1 MDDEVNE
8 KINYSL
14 CCLSKSYEGWG
25 AHKRTRL
32 SGLLE
37 FSDLSNEMR
46 KELLEDS
53 LFDLESII
61 LFRMIILC
69 MLYIVKIMVD
79 IGKLLTDVS
88 ILSILIQQQ

>member
-1 MDDEVNE
+1 
-8 KINYSL
+8 
-14 CCLSKSYEGWG
+14 
-25 AHKRTRL
+25 
-32 SGLLE
+32 
-37 FSDLSNEMR
+37 MR

-79 IGKLLTDVS
+79 IGKLLTDVT